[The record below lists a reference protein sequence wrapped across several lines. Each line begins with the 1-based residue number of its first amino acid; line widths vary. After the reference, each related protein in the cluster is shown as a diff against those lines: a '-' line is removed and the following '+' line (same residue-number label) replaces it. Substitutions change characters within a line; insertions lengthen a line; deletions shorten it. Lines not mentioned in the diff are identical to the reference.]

1 MINLFN
7 ARKRSEEAT
16 NTGGNGLSGSIS
28 IQEKDSRT
36 LGGAVAGAA
45 GSYQS
50 LRNDPSRKLLLN
62 SSNSSLDI
70 VQQRR
75 FYLDD
80 VLLNDSRASLP
91 AIKIN
96 LEV

>member
-1 MINLFN
+1 M
-7 ARKRSEEAT
+7 
-16 NTGGNGLSGSIS
+16 
-28 IQEKDSRT
+28 
-36 LGGAVAGAA
+36 AGAA